1 MACTPVGTPTV
12 GLFENS
18 TQGVWLNATE
28 SKGGRTATHS
38 GSTLTVSAPSGSLN
52 FFAPAGQVVRHKFF
66 GTDNFLAVLTSETTT
81 PGNHS
86 MSIVDF
92 TAPTLTST
100 SVMFISGIGLPFLQ
114 HSQGNGVVCMIGAPT
129 ASGVGG
135 IAILR
140 SDTGA
145 VVLGGPPPFTPTIQ
159 LIGEVVAGPPL
170 KVQVKDGGAIKAGPQ
185 PLPAGKLTVSP
196 SNPTTFTA
204 VKLGGCAPPTSTKQ
218 FTLKNT
224 GDDCL
229 SINSVGSVAPY
240 SVTAQS
246 ESFPA
251 KLAKNASMTVTVTFA
266 PAAAGTFNGVTL
278 PIGRTPPNGDASI
291 VCNGQAQVAQPAF
304 TVTGSPLDYGH
315 ILVGALVNGS
325 FTIKNTG
332 DVPIA
337 FSLPAASPGT
347 PFQWPAFAG
356 TLTCGLSQVVP
367 VTFTPLAEGPVQ
379 VVVTITGTP
388 GGNKSITLTGD
399 GCVPNAVINVPPAP
413 FPAFGDVRQGYRMP
427 RFITVTNA
435 GDDTLTFTATISG
448 PDAALF
454 GLMKASQSI
463 TDVVT
468 TRGYSVNPVTHCGG
482 GPTGGGKEEVIV
494 VFHANAAPP
503 KAALA
508 TLTIDAH
515 NDPGAPASFVLPLS
529 ANVIAGNVVDAV
541 AVFDTSGSMSQAV
554 QGGGSKMSAAIQA
567 GRLLASLIPPD
578 LGNRIAA
585 ARFSTDATV
594 FLGMGDVTAGNQ
606 QSKVDAIKDPPLTTG
621 GATAIA
627 AGVMTGLPEFAVAR
641 TGPMP
646 VLLTKAV
653 VVLTDGMDNTAFKN
667 PADNKFYSI
676 LGGMAHD
683 PANLGSMI
691 ATLPFVPPSDVK
703 VYAVGLG
710 TGQDIDAGQLAQLS
724 SAAGGTWN
732 AVDPT
737 QPAAAYKLM
746 KYYTQIYMDLF
757 DASTIKDP
765 KDVVYPSHKNV
776 YEFDILNGDVSA
788 MVVMYDLGGLRLPFW
803 LESPAGEIVDA
814 GFVPPGFQMRSGFTE
829 TTRFVDFVM
838 PAKEP
843 KRYAG
848 RWKLVVMHDGRVC
861 RGSPPKEPKS
871 IGFTGRDCA
880 ETKSPVEFGF
890 AIGVGSNFRLQAYVT
905 GAPVKVGEPIRLT
918 AIPTE
923 AGLAVMGCTVTVDA
937 VGPGGQLWSNI
948 VLKDDGAHDDGD
960 ADDGEYARLF
970 TDTAVAGTYSFT
982 FRASGLTRD
991 NKPVN
996 REVVRSKYVE
1006 GSIRQPPPGDPGGN
1020 GGMSDACCKRIL
1032 ALLEKIAGGRRE

>member
-12 GLFENS
+12 GLFENIS
-18 TQGVWLNATE
+18 QGVWLNATE
-28 SKGGRTATHS
+28 TKGGRTASHS
-38 GSTLTVSAPSGSLN
+38 ASGLTVSAPSGSLN
-52 FFAPAGQVVRHKFF
+52 FFAPAGHVVRHKFF
-66 GTDNFLAVLTSETTT
+66 GTDNFLAVLTSEMTN

-92 TAPTLTST
+92 TTATLTST
-100 SVMFISGIGLPFLQ
+100 SVMFISGNGLPWLQ
-114 HSQGNGVVCMIGAPT
+114 PSQGNGVLCLIGAPT
-129 ASGVGG
+129 LSGVGG
-135 IAILR
+135 IALLR

-145 VVLGGPPPFTPTIQ
+145 LILGGPPPFVPTNQ
-159 LIGEVVAGPPL
+159 VIGEVVAGSPL
-170 KVQVKDGGAIKAGPQ
+170 KVQIKDGGTIKAGPQ
-185 PLPAGKLTVSP
+185 ALPAGKLTVSP
-196 SNPTTFTA
+196 SNPTTFSS

-240 SVTAQS
+240 GMTAQS

-251 KLAKNASMTVTVTFA
+251 KLAKNASMTVTITFA
-266 PAAAGTFNGVTL
+266 PTAAGTFNAISL
-278 PIGRTPPNGDASI
+278 PIARVPANGDASI
-291 VCNGQAQVAQPAF
+291 VCSGQAQVAQPAF

-315 ILVGALVNGS
+315 ILIGATVNGS
-325 FTIKNTG
+325 LTIKNTG
-332 DVPIA
+332 DVSIA
-337 FSLPAASPGT
+337 FSVPASSANT
-347 PFQWPAFAG
+347 AFQWPAFAD
-356 TLTCGLSQVVP
+356 TLTCGQSHVVP
-367 VTFTPLAEGPVQ
+367 VAFTPLAEGPVQ
-379 VVVTITGTP
+379 VAVTITGTP
-388 GGNKSITLTGD
+388 GGNKSITLKGD

-413 FPAFGDVRQGYRMP
+413 YPAFGDVRQGYRMP
-427 RFITVTNA
+427 RFITVTNP
-435 GDDTLTFTATISG
+435 GDDTLTFTATLSG

-463 TDVVT
+463 TDVVN
-468 TRGYSVNPVTHCGG
+468 TRPYSVDPVTHCGG
-482 GPTGGGKEEVIV
+482 GPTGDGKDEVVV

-503 KAALA
+503 KVAMA
-508 TLTIDAH
+508 TLTIDSH
-515 NDPGAPASFVLPLS
+515 NDASAPASFVLPLTAS
-529 ANVIAGNVVDAV
+529 VIAGNVVDAV
-541 AVFDTSGSMSQAV
+541 AVFDTSGSMSDAV
-554 QGGGSKMSAAIQA
+554 QGGGSKMNAAIQA
-567 GRLLASLIPPD
+567 GHLFASLVPPD

-585 ARFSTDATV
+585 TRFATDSSV
-594 FLGMGDVTAGNQ
+594 FLGIGEVTAGNQ
-606 QSKVDAIKDPPLTTG
+606 QSKVDAIKDPPLTPLG
-621 GATAIA
+621 WTAIA
-627 AGVMTGLPEFAVAR
+627 AGVMTGLPEFAVPR
-641 TGPMP
+641 TGPAP
-646 VLLTKAV
+646 ALLTKAV
-653 VVLTDGMDNTAFKN
+653 VVLTDGKDNTAFKN

-676 LGGMAHD
+676 LGGMARD
-683 PANLGSMI
+683 PGSPTNMI
-691 ATLPFVPPSDVK
+691 PTQPFVPPSDVK

-710 TGQDIDAGQLAQLS
+710 TGQDIDASQLAQLS

-737 QPAAAYKLM
+737 QPGAAYSLM

-765 KDVVYPSHKNV
+765 KDLVYPGNKNE

-788 MVVMYDLGGLRLPFW
+788 MVVIYDLGGLRLPFW

-861 RGSPPKEPKS
+861 RGSPSKKAKE
-871 IGFTGRDCA
+871 IGFTGRDCG
-880 ETKSPVEFGF
+880 ESKSPVEFGF
-890 AIGVGSNFRLQAYVT
+890 AIGVGSNFRLQAFVT

-923 AGLAVMGCTVTVDA
+923 AGLSVQGCTITVDA
-937 VGPGGQLWSNI
+937 VGPGGQMWNNI
-948 VLKDDGAHDDGD
+948 ILKDDGAHDDGD

-970 TDTAVAGTYSFT
+970 TNTAIAGTYAFT

-1006 GSIRQPPPGDPGGN
+1006 GVIRQPPTGDPGGKDWT
-1020 GGMSDACCKRIL
+1020 SDACCKRMIKV
-1032 ALLEKIAGGRRE
+1032 LEQIADARHK